1 MERRWMGRRRLRCA
15 AAFTAMT
22 IAVVLDAAAAPQDNP
37 RPEPSNTKAEVP
49 KVRYE
54 SSFRDYRKFE
64 DVPVT
69 SWRQANE
76 LAHDLGGW
84 KAFASGKVPD
94 IAPPSRSSHLRA
106 GHKAE

>member
-1 MERRWMGRRRLRCA
+1 MERHWMGRRGLRRA
-15 AAFTAMT
+15 AAFTVMT
-22 IAVVLDAAAAPQDNP
+22 IAAGLDGAAATRDAT
-37 RPEPSNTKAEVP
+37 RPEPSNAKAEVP
-49 KVRYE
+49 KMKYE
-54 SSFRDYRKFE
+54 SPFRDYRKFE

-94 IAPPSRSSHLRA
+94 IPSPSQGSRPRA
-106 GHKAE
+106 DSKAD

>member
-1 MERRWMGRRRLRCA
+1 
-15 AAFTAMT
+15 MT